1 MARSTFLL
9 SKGPETSKE
18 TKNKVVVTL
27 ENLDDAL
34 QQAIEIEIATIP
46 VYLFTYY
53 SINRSVSSDSITTT
67 LTNALI
73 AKGKSK
79 DEVAKK
85 AAAFATEFSASI
97 SHLAK
102 KSCAIIMSVAIEE
115 MLHMALSSNI
125 KQALRGIPDLMDKIP
140 GTWPAQLPGH
150 EPPFDINRDVL
161 SLDQLKTFLQI
172 ELPAKPKDQTKLLK
186 GKKVVIDYTTI
197 GEFYKM
203 IEKVI
208 EDNSKNGKLKYDLKA
223 PQLIP
228 GEGYYAPNN
237 SDTSYTSKDGKLMFA
252 NADIQKTK
260 QPRQPTGDL
269 IHVID
274 CDSAIQ
280 AINTIVD
287 QGEGFAPD
295 DYDLL
300 DENGAPKKCEDPGDG
315 DHAYKPGEETSHFAK
330 FVEIYCEFNTL
341 EKKVSDYSTKE
352 GYSEIK
358 MSNYF
363 IYNFKRNPSTT
374 DYPPA
379 LQKLSTLLNAVNSYI
394 FLMTEECYR
403 KEGNTQ
409 YEIFMFGI
417 HKSMIFILN
426 SLCGTITGM
435 QYTVGTTIYSAAP
448 TFENYSFK
456 SKNGQI
462 FSAGLSPKSQIID
475 LFNATMEA
483 YPGNTDISG
492 LKQRIHDLPD
502 VALNA

>member
-1 MARSTFLL
+1 MARSTFLSGSL
-9 SKGPETSKE
+9 NSNATAK

-27 ENLDDAL
+27 ENLGDAL

-46 VYLFTYY
+46 VYLYTYY

-73 AKGKSK
+73 AGGMSK
-79 DEVAKK
+79 DEAGKK
-85 AAAFATEFSASI
+85 AAKFATEFSASI

-102 KSCAIIMSVAIEE
+102 KSAAVIMSVVIEE

-125 KQALRGIPDLMDKIP
+125 KQALRGQPDLMDKIP
-140 GTWPAQLPGH
+140 TTWPAQLPGH
-150 EPPFDINRDVL
+150 EPPFNINRASL
-161 SLDQLKTFLQI
+161 SLDTLKVFLQI
-172 ELPAKPKDQTKLLK
+172 ELPAKPKDHTKLLK

-197 GEFYKM
+197 GEFYFM

-208 EDNSKNGKLKYDLKA
+208 EDNSKNGKLKYDTKA
-223 PQLIP
+223 PQLVP
-228 GEGYYAPNN
+228 GTGFYAPNN
-237 SDTSYTSKDGKLMFA
+237 SDTSYTSKEGKLMFA
-252 NADIQKTK
+252 NADVQKK
-260 QPRQPTGDL
+260 VKPRQPTGDL
-269 IHVID
+269 IHVVD

-300 DENGAPKKCEDPGDG
+300 GPDGAPTKCEEAGTG
-315 DHAYKPGEETSHFAK
+315 DHAYGDETSHFAK
-330 FVEIYCEFNTL
+330 FVEIYCEFNKL
-341 EKKVSDYSTKE
+341 DKKIQAYNKKENLGKLGVGDY
-352 GYSEIK
+352 
-358 MSNYF
+358 F
-363 IYNFKRNPSTT
+363 VYNFPTNPSTK
-374 DYPPA
+374 DYPA
-379 LQKLSTLLNAVNSYI
+379 SLQKLSSLLNAVNSYI

-426 SLCGTITGM
+426 SLCGIINTISYVDAKGVTRM
-435 QYTVGTTIYSAAP
+435 AAP

-456 SKNGQI
+456 AKKDQI
-462 FSAGLSPKSQIID
+462 FGKGSSPKTQIID
-475 LFNATMEA
+475 MYNDVLEV
-483 YPGNTDISG
+483 YPGNADIAG
-492 LKQRIHDLPD
+492 LGQRIHDLPD
-502 VALNA
+502 VQLHG